1 MACIHFF
8 WRSVENVKSRG
19 ISSPTK
25 LVRHYAAHCAFEF
38 GYGNSTGTSV
48 LSFFFS
54 VLAHWWI
61 DGKRIELVKKWYPKR
76 LADEAKLTPEAWYHQ
91 NKNLQ
96 LYGAR
101 AVA

>member
-1 MACIHFF
+1 MGFLHRLNSCAITLL
-8 WRSVENVKSRG
+8 SAPSLLY
-19 ISSPTK
+19 S
-25 LVRHYAAHCAFEF
+25 AHVWVEF

-76 LADEAKLTPEAWYHQ
+76 PADEAKLTPEAWYHQ